1 MTASAAFVSIL
12 RLGQVESGCPE
23 QPEKNRLVRQ
33 GFGCL
38 DAVGQ
43 RVPGRD
49 DLFPDEISPDL
60 AMSYLL
66 AFHNLLAK

>member
-1 MTASAAFVSIL
+1 MPDQAKSSQAS
-12 RLGQVESGCPE
+12 PT
-23 QPEKNRLVRQ
+23 EKNRVVRQ

-66 AFHNLLAK
+66 AIHNLLAK